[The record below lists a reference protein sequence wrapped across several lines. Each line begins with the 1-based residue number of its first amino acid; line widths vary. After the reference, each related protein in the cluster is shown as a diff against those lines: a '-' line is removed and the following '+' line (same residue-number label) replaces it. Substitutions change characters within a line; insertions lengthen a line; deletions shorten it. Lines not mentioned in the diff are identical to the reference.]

1 MKKIIFS
8 LIALLCLTTVQA
20 AEQFVSFVKQADAI
34 SITNATIGYSE
45 NEYEGVKIAIKNL
58 QTDMQNVLGKTP
70 ALVEKEGGAATILVG
85 TIGKNKA
92 IDALKLADLKGK
104 REKFIIT
111 TTPEGQVVIAGSD
124 KRGTIYGVYELSR
137 QLGVSPWYWWA
148 DAPIEKQSEAYI
160 IKGTY
165 TDGEPAVEY
174 RGLFLNDEAP
184 CLTSWVKNTWGTN
197 YGDHRFYSRVFELI
211 LRLRGNMLW
220 PAMWSWA
227 FYADDPEKAKKYA
240 TLLYNQAQLI
250 AGVALEDPSGYT
262 DLVCELMK

>member
-1 MKKIIFS
+1 MKKLILS
-8 LIALLCLTTVQA
+8 LVALMCLTMVQA
-20 AEQFVSFVKQADAI
+20 AEQFVSFVKHADAVN
-34 SITNATIGYSE
+34 ITNATIGYSE
-45 NEYEGVKIAIKNL
+45 NEYEGVKIAIRNL

-85 TIGKNKA
+85 TIGKNKT

-160 IKGTY
+160 LKGTY
-165 TDGEPAVEY
+165 TDGEPAVDF

-184 CLTSWVKNTWGTN
+184 CLTSWVKNTYGTN
-197 YGDHRFYSRVFELI
+197 YGGHKFYEKVFELI

-227 FYADDPEKAKKYA
+227 F
-240 TLLYNQAQLI
+240 
-250 AGVALEDPSGYT
+250 
-262 DLVCELMK
+262 